1 MSEQTMIFNSSDI
14 QSKLKRLAYQILED
28 HYNETEIHLIGIM
41 PGGNILSEI
50 LKENIQAI
58 KPISIIEHTI
68 KLNKKKPLGSQIELS
83 CEKSNLKNKSVI
95 LVDDVVNTGKTTFYC
110 MQPLTDVELKSL
122 KVAVLVDRL
131 HKKFPIHCDYV
142 GNSLSTTMQEHID
155 VKFSERKIE
164 GIYLS

>member
-41 PGGNILSEI
+41 PGGNILSSI

-68 KLNKKKPLGSQIELS
+68 KLNKKKPLGNQIELS
-83 CEKSNLKNKSVI
+83 CEFSVLKNKPVI
-95 LVDDVVNTGKTTFYC
+95 IVDDVANTGKTTFYC
-110 MQPLTDVELKSL
+110 MQPLTNIELKSL

-142 GNSLSTTMQEHID
+142 GNSLSTTMQEHIE

>member
-1 MSEQTMIFNSSDI
+1 MIFNSNDI

-28 HYNETEIHLIGIM
+28 HYNETEIHLIGVM
-41 PGGNILSEI
+41 PGGNILSSI

-68 KLNKKKPLGSQIELS
+68 QLNKKNPLGSQIDLS
-83 CEKSNLKNKSVI
+83 CEISSLKNKSVI
-95 LVDDVVNTGKTTFYC
+95 IVDDVVNTGKTTFYC
-110 MQPLTDVELKSL
+110 MQPLTKIELKSL

-155 VKFSERKIE
+155 VKFSDRKIK